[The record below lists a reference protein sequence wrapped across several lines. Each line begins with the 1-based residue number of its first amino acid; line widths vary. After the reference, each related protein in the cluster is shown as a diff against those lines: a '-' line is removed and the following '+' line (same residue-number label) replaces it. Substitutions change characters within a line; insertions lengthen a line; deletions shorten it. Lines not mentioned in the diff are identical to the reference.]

1 MKRLKR
7 WTRGWRTRAVLRL
20 ANGRALIVNTHIN
33 FTTREIRNLRTDDRF
48 LVEFGEDPVENW
60 SLTDLRFVAD
70 TKKFLTSNQP

>member
-1 MKRLKR
+1 M
-7 WTRGWRTRAVLRL
+7 
-20 ANGRALIVNTHIN
+20 IVNTHIN